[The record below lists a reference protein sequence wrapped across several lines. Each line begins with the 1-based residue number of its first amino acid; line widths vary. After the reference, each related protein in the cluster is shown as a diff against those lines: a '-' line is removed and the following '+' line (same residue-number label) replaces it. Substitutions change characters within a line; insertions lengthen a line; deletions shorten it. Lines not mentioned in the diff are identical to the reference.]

1 MKRIIKLKKIKK
13 TSDIKIKKTFRKK
26 RNNKRNFLCKNIYQ
40 IESPHNNNEY
50 LINNC
55 SSPFFGDEEEED
67 SMGMNMNS
75 FICFD
80 NTNPELDPFGF
91 KEIELL

>member
-13 TSDIKIKKTFRKK
+13 SSYIKNTFKKKK
-26 RNNKRNFLCKNIYQ
+26 NSKRRFIWSNIYQ

-55 SSPFFGDEEEED
+55 SSPCFEDEEED
-67 SMGMNMNS
+67 SLGMNNS
-75 FICFD
+75 SLILFN
-80 NTNPELDPFGF
+80 NTSPELDLFGF

>member
-13 TSDIKIKKTFRKK
+13 VSCIKKAFRKK
-26 RNNKRNFLCKNIYQ
+26 KNSKRRFIWNDICQ

-55 SSPFFGDEEEED
+55 SSPFFGDEEED
-67 SMGMNMNS
+67 SMGMNNS
-75 FICFD
+75 SLILFN
-80 NTNPELDPFGF
+80 NTNPELDLFGF

>member
-1 MKRIIKLKKIKK
+1 MKRIIKLKKIKRANY
-13 TSDIKIKKTFRKK
+13 IKKAFRKK
-26 RNNKRNFLCKNIYQ
+26 KNNKRGFFWKNICQ

-55 SSPFFGDEEEED
+55 SSPFFGDDEED
-67 SMGMNMNS
+67 SLGMNNS
-75 FICFD
+75 SLIFF
-80 NTNPELDPFGF
+80 NNVNPELDLFGF